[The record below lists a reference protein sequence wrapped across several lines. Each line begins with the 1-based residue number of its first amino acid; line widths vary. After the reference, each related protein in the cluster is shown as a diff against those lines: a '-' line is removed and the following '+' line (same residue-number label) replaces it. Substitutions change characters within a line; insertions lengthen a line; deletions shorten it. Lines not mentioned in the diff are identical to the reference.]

1 MKSLQLMIQTYR
13 ENPKFGDVKNFE
25 CELEVAV
32 LRVQQLQASLHSLR
46 SQLEEVTGALD
57 NLKLSGGQITADSTS
72 VSPSDGLTK
81 KTVCEKN
88 IEEVSGYDTN
98 NKVSGETENNKTYLT
113 VIHPEVGQI
122 TD

>member
-25 CELEVAV
+25 SELEDAV

-46 SQLEEVTGALD
+46 SQLEEVNLTLE
-57 NLKLSGGQITADSTS
+57 NLKLGGSQISADTTS
-72 VSPSDGLTK
+72 VSPSQVLPK

-88 IEEVSGYDTN
+88 IQEVSGYDTN

>member
-13 ENPKFGDVKNFE
+13 ENPKFGDVKSFE
-25 CELEVAV
+25 SELEVAV
-32 LRVQQLQASLHSLR
+32 LRVQHLQASLHSLR
-46 SQLEEVTGALD
+46 SQLEEVTVAL
-57 NLKLSGGQITADSTS
+57 NKLKLSGGQITADSTS
-72 VSPSDGLTK
+72 VSPSEDLTK

-122 TD
+122 TG

>member
-13 ENPKFGDVKNFE
+13 ENPKFGDVKSFE
-25 CELEVAV
+25 SELEVAV
-32 LRVQQLQASLHSLR
+32 LRVQHLQASLHSLR
-46 SQLEEVTGALD
+46 SQLEEVSLALD
-57 NLKLSGGQITADSTS
+57 NLKLGGGQITEDLS
-72 VSPSDGLTK
+72 K

-88 IEEVSGYDTN
+88 IQEVSGYDTN

-122 TD
+122 TG

>member
-32 LRVQQLQASLHSLR
+32 LRVQQLQASLYSVR
-46 SQLEEVTGALD
+46 TQLEEVCLALE
-57 NLKLSGGQITADSTS
+57 NLKLGGGLITADSE
-72 VSPSDGLTK
+72 GLTK
-81 KTVCEKN
+81 KTVCERN
-88 IEEVSGYDTN
+88 IQEVSGLSGYDAN
-98 NKVSGETENNKTYLT
+98 NKVSGETQNNKTYLT
-113 VIHPEVGQI
+113 VIHPEEGQI

>member
-25 CELEVAV
+25 SELEDAV

-46 SQLEEVTGALD
+46 SQLEEVNLSLE
-57 NLKLSGGQITADSTS
+57 NLKLGGSQISADTTS
-72 VSPSDGLTK
+72 VSPSQVLPK

-88 IEEVSGYDTN
+88 IEEVSGYDRD
-98 NKVSGETENNKTYLT
+98 NKVSGE
-113 VIHPEVGQI
+113 
-122 TD
+122 

>member
-25 CELEVAV
+25 EELEDSV

-46 SQLEEVTGALD
+46 SQLEEVQVALD
-57 NLKLSGGQITADSTS
+57 NLKLGGGLITADSE
-72 VSPSDGLTK
+72 GLTK

-88 IEEVSGYDTN
+88 IQEVSGYDTN
-98 NKVSGETENNKTYLT
+98 NKVSGERDSETQNNKTYLT